1 MRALA
6 PLTDDLFDKVT
17 QLECIKPYVLVG
29 GTALALQINH
39 RLSEDLDFM
48 SWKSSKLQKQE
59 VDWVVIEKELST
71 IGKIEAREIWDF
83 DHVEFVVSG
92 VKISFYASPK
102 FLPVTDPVHFKENLQ
117 LADIKAIAAMK
128 MDVLLRRSNF
138 RDYYDIYS
146 ILQHDLNFREIID
159 LALKYSGHTL
169 STKNLLSML
178 TDSSRFHIDS
188 NFEQLKPIYK
198 VTPVE
203 IELYLQQ
210 CVKRLYLNKP

>member
-6 PLTDDLFDKVT
+6 PLTEELFDIIT

-29 GTALALQINH
+29 GTALALQINN

-48 SWKSSKLQKQE
+48 SWKSTKLQKQE
-59 VDWVVIEKELST
+59 VDWVFIERELST
-71 IGKIEAREIWDF
+71 IGKIDAREIWDF
-83 DHVEFVVSG
+83 NHVEFIVSG

-102 FLPVTDPVHFKENLQ
+102 FSPVTEPILFKGNLQ

-128 MDVLLRRSNF
+128 MEVLLRRSNF

-146 ILQHDLNFREIID
+146 ILQHDVNFREIID
-159 LALKYSGHTL
+159 LALIYSGHTL

-198 VTPVE
+198 VTPVD

-210 CVKRLYLNKP
+210 CVKKSIYK

>member
-6 PLTDDLFDKVT
+6 PLTEELFDIIT

-29 GTALALQINH
+29 GTALALQINN

-48 SWKSSKLQKQE
+48 SWKSTKLQKQE
-59 VDWVVIEKELST
+59 VDWVFIERELST
-71 IGKIEAREIWDF
+71 IGKIDAREIWDF
-83 DHVEFVVSG
+83 NHVEFIVSG

-102 FLPVTDPVHFKENLQ
+102 FSPVTEPILFKGNLQ

-128 MDVLLRRSNF
+128 MEVLLRRSNF

-146 ILQHDLNFREIID
+146 ILQHDVNFREIID
-159 LALKYSGHTL
+159 LALIYSGHTL

-198 VTPVE
+198 VTPVD

-210 CVKRLYLNKP
+210 CVKRLYF

>member
-6 PLTDDLFDKVT
+6 PLTDELFDKVT
-17 QLECIKPYVLVG
+17 QLECIMPYVLVG
-29 GTALALQINH
+29 GTALALQICH
-39 RLSEDLDFM
+39 RLSEDLEFM

-59 VDWVVIEKELST
+59 VDWVVIEQELST

-83 DHVEFVVSG
+83 DHVDFIVSD

-102 FLPVTDPVHFKENLQ
+102 FSPVTEPIFFKKYLQ

-128 MDVLLRRSNF
+128 MEVLLRRSNF

-146 ILQHDLNFREIID
+146 ILQHDQNFREILD
-159 LALKYSGHTL
+159 LALKYSGHIL

-178 TDSSRFHIDS
+178 TDGSRFHIDS
-188 NFEQLKPIYK
+188 NFEQLEPIYP
-198 VTPVE
+198 VTPIQ
-203 IELYLQQ
+203 IESYLQQ
-210 CVKRLYLNKP
+210 CIKKMYQS

>member
-6 PLTDDLFDKVT
+6 PLTDEIFDKVT

-39 RLSEDLDFM
+39 RQSEDLDFM
-48 SWKSSKLQKQE
+48 SWKSTKLQKQE
-59 VDWVVIEKELST
+59 VNWVDIERELST
-71 IGKIEAREIWDF
+71 IGKIDAREIWDF
-83 DHVEFVVSG
+83 DHVDFIVSG

-102 FLPVTDPVHFKENLQ
+102 FSPVTEPILFNNNLQ

-128 MDVLLRRSNF
+128 MEVLLRRSNF

-146 ILQHDLNFREIID
+146 ILQHDLNFRETID
-159 LALKYSGHTL
+159 LALKYSGHVL

-178 TDSSRFHIDS
+178 ADSSRFHID
-188 NFEQLKPIYK
+188 NDFEQLNPIYH
-198 VTPVE
+198 VTPIE
-203 IELYLQQ
+203 IEFYLQQ
-210 CVKRLYLNKP
+210 CIKKLYF